1 MQQFPGTKTDISSDN
16 HAPTTDWL
24 PNEQPLGRQLRIR
37 ARHDAEAV
45 EQWLNEY
52 LDSPQTLRAYQRE
65 AQRLLLWLGHQRMT
79 LQEVDR
85 EVLGHFEEFL
95 ADPQPSNYWVG
106 PLKPRYHPEWKPF
119 RGPLSATSRRQ
130 SSVILQGMFS
140 WLVEA
145 GWVTHN
151 PFRLMRDKSRRLN
164 NQAPRIERYL
174 EQRLWGWLWAW
185 LHREPDSGDPR
196 QCFEME
202 RKRIIF
208 AFAYL
213 LAPRISEMAAA
224 KMGDI
229 YVREGRWWWQVV
241 GKGAKLA
248 QIPVPDDFMHHLARW
263 RTTLGL
269 SAEPLFQ
276 EETPLLRSL
285 NGQRGIGEN
294 QLYRLIRKT
303 FQDAA
308 RVLEKENGSPA
319 QVAAL
324 RNATPHWLRHT
335 AITHQAQ
342 AGINLRYLAESAR
355 HARLE
360 TTSRY
365 LHNEDEQWHDEQ
377 QRHRLS
383 STSRE

>member
-1 MQQFPGTKTDISSDN
+1 MNRFPGTKADIPPDN
-16 HAPTTDWL
+16 HALTTDWL
-24 PNEQPLGRQLRIR
+24 PGQLPHGRELRIT

-45 EQWLNEY
+45 AQWLNEY
-52 LDSPQTLRAYQRE
+52 LSSPQTLRAYQRE
-65 AQRLLLWLGHQRMT
+65 AQRLLLWLGHQKMN
-79 LQEVDR
+79 LEDVDR
-85 EVLGHFEEFL
+85 EVLGNFEEFL
-95 ADPQPSNYWVG
+95 ADPQPRTYWVG
-106 PLKPRYHPEWKPF
+106 PLKPRHHPQWKPF

-130 SSVILQGMFS
+130 SLIILQGMFS

-145 GWVTHN
+145 GWVAHN

-174 EQRLWGWLWAW
+174 EQRLWNWLWAW
-185 LHREPDSGDPR
+185 LHRDTDHRPR
-196 QCFEME
+196 QRFEAE
-202 RKRIIF
+202 RLRIIF

-213 LAPRISEMAAA
+213 LAPRISEMAGAT
-224 KMGDI
+224 MGDI
-229 YVREGRWWWQVV
+229 YLREGRWWWQVV

-269 SAEPLFQ
+269 PAEPLFQ
-276 EETPLLRSL
+276 EEAPLLRSL

-308 RVLEKENGSPA
+308 LALEQENGPPA

-324 RNATPHWLRHT
+324 RSATPHWLRHT

>member
-1 MQQFPGTKTDISSDN
+1 MQEFPGTNTDISSDN
-16 HAPTTDWL
+16 HALTTDWL
-24 PNEQPLGRQLRIR
+24 PNALPLGQALRIP

-45 EQWLNEY
+45 AQWLNEY
-52 LDSPQTLRAYQRE
+52 QDSPQTLRAYQRE
-65 AQRLLLWLGHQRMT
+65 AQRLLLWLGHQKMT
-79 LQEVDR
+79 LKEVDR
-85 EVLGHFEEFL
+85 EVLGRFEEFL
-95 ADPQPSNYWVG
+95 TDPQPSSDWIG

-130 SSVILQGMFS
+130 SLMILQGMFS
-140 WLVEA
+140 WLAEA

-174 EQRLWGWLWAW
+174 EQRLWNWLWAW
-185 LHREPDSGDPR
+185 LHREPDNDPR
-196 QCFEME
+196 QCFEAE
-202 RKRIIF
+202 RRRIIF

-229 YVREGRWWWQVV
+229 YLREGRWWWQVL

-248 QIPVPDDFMHHLARW
+248 QIPVPDDFMRHLAKW
-263 RTTLGL
+263 RTALGL
-269 SAEPLFQ
+269 PAEPLFQ

-285 NGQRGIGEN
+285 NGQRRIGEN

-308 RVLEKENGSPA
+308 LALEQENGSPA
-319 QVAAL
+319 QVATL
-324 RNATPHWLRHT
+324 RSATPHWLRHT

-377 QRHRLS
+377 QRHRLP
-383 STSRE
+383 SRSHE